1 MFWFALPMGGRKLYN
16 KEKMKNNSKQKQ
28 GIKYDWSSKK
38 ILIAEDD
45 TLSFDLLKAIL
56 KPTEI
61 KIIWA
66 KDGYEAINSIRESGV
81 IDLVLMD
88 ISMSDMNGI
97 EAFQKIREKDKTIP
111 VIAHTAHILGNK
123 KRELLETG
131 FNDYLA
137 KPVSK
142 NQLLMIIDKWLNYKQ
157 RPDLSQKSV

>member
-1 MFWFALPMGGRKLYN
+1 MSN

-28 GIKYDWSSKK
+28 NIKYDWSRKK
-38 ILIAEDD
+38 
-45 TLSFDLLKAIL
+45 
-56 KPTEI
+56 
-61 KIIWA
+61 
-66 KDGYEAINSIRESGV
+66 
-81 IDLVLMD
+81 
-88 ISMSDMNGI
+88 MSDMDGI
-97 EAFQKIREKDKTIP
+97 EAFQKIREKDKKIP

-142 NQLLMIIDKWLNYKQ
+142 NQLLIIIDKWLNYKQ